1 MSDFFANLSL
11 GFSVALSAA
20 GLGWCFIG
28 VALGT
33 FVGVLPGIGALAAIA
48 LLLPLTFGLEPTYAL
63 IMLAGIY
70 YGSNYG
76 GGIASILLNLPG
88 TPTSAVTCIDGYPMA
103 RNGRAGV
110 ALFTT
115 ATASF
120 FGSAIGM
127 IIMAIFSPMLAAA
140 ALRFSA
146 PEYFSLMVLG
156 LVAAA
161 MLGSGSPFRALAMI
175 FFGLILG
182 LVGRDLTSG
191 LLRFTYGVDEL
202 YEGLP
207 LVAIALGIFGLPEI
221 IRNAGHLQRSR
232 IRSKDITFASMI
244 PTRDEVK
251 RAVPAAIRGTGLGAF
266 FGALPGTG
274 GLLASFMSYALEK
287 KVSKHPERFGKGAI
301 EGVAGPE
308 AANNSAVQTAFI
320 PTLTLGIPGD
330 VIMAIMMG
338 AMIIHGIQPGA
349 QVLTSHPDLFWGL
362 TASFLVG
369 NLMLLILNIPLIGMW
384 VRILSIPYSVL
395 YPFIIAFICIGVYSV
410 NGSVVD
416 LGVLLFFGLLGC
428 VMQYLK
434 FEPAPLVLG
443 LILGPMLEQNLRRGL
458 QLYRGDYTEF
468 LTRPISATFL
478 LISLFIIVWSFWGAM
493 KTRRMRRQMRAAEEQ
508 AAE

>member
-1 MSDFFANLSL
+1 
-11 GFSVALSAA
+11 
-20 GLGWCFIG
+20 
-28 VALGT
+28 
-33 FVGVLPGIGALAAIA
+33 
-48 LLLPLTFGLEPTYAL
+48 
-63 IMLAGIY
+63 
-70 YGSNYG
+70 
-76 GGIASILLNLPG
+76 
-88 TPTSAVTCIDGYPMA
+88 
-103 RNGRAGV
+103 
-110 ALFTT
+110 
-115 ATASF
+115 
-120 FGSAIGM
+120 
-127 IIMAIFSPMLAAA
+127 
-140 ALRFSA
+140 
-146 PEYFSLMVLG
+146 
-156 LVAAA
+156 
-161 MLGSGSPFRALAMI
+161 MI

-182 LVGRDLTSG
+182 LVGRDLNSG

-221 IRNAGHLQRSR
+221 IRNAGHVQRAR
-232 IRSKDITFASMI
+232 IRSKDITFRSMI
-244 PTRDEVK
+244 PTRADVR
-251 RAVPAAIRGTGLGAF
+251 RAVPAAMRGTGLGAF

-274 GLLASFMSYALEK
+274 GLLASFMSYAMEK
-287 KVSKHPERFGKGAI
+287 KVSRHPEEFGKGAI

-330 VIMAIMMG
+330 VVMAIMMG

-369 NLMLLILNIPLIGMW
+369 NLMLLVLNIPLIGLW
-384 VRILSIPYSVL
+384 VRILSIPYSIL
-395 YPFIIAFICIGVYSV
+395 YPFIVAFICIGVYSV

-428 VMQYLK
+428 ILQYLR

-458 QLYRGDYTEF
+458 QLYRGDYMEF
-468 LTRPISATFL
+468 LTRPISATLL
-478 LISLFIIVWSFWGAM
+478 LISLAIVAWSFWGELKA
-493 KTRRMRRQMRAAEEQ
+493 RRLRRRARRAEEQ